1 MLLNVIDV
9 LENCRILI
17 KNREHL
23 MNLIMQK
30 EIGLPLLNF
39 DESIYGAKALT
50 NRALVE

>member
-1 MLLNVIDV
+1 
-9 LENCRILI
+9 
-17 KNREHL
+17 

-50 NRALVE
+50 NRALVEWYKDHNVEQNNVENSAAVAK